1 MGIVC
6 NCPAKCEIHPKY
18 PVAVVPMKNTAA
30 DVVPKIDAEDKLT
43 LKVLEV
49 ESLKA
54 QAQMETARQQLMQRA
69 LDAHHQLEQFVA
81 AMFDKHGL
89 KQSEYVLDLGKL
101 EFINRPPAP
110 EK

>member
-1 MGIVC
+1 MAITC
-6 NCPAKCEIHPKY
+6 QCPAKCEIHPKPL
-18 PVAVVPMKNTAA
+18 PVPNPPVVFGDT
-30 DVVPKIDAEDKLT
+30 PKIDAEDKLT